1 MKIEA
6 MKKKTAILFA
16 ALLAV
21 TLAASSAASVPS
33 LFHNDEAWY
42 RDSAAPLVCRDDT
55 YYIPADL
62 FEQLS
67 GIRVSE
73 PSEDALLIY
82 DTESGDYV
90 SVLVD
95 KRRAA
100 VNGRL
105 MEEVGVFR
113 EDNVVYVDV
122 MWVAESIGVAVETV
136 AHEDG
141 GISVRLTDGNELLTT
156 ERLVASYLP
165 QETVTDEFAGWVEE
179 ESLDLKRIFVL
190 CREPSESDGTSVS
203 ALELL
208 QSYDMGYTLF
218 LSEDTSDTA
227 LLSALA
233 GGEYGI
239 ITDEYGS
246 AEETVA
252 ALDKMNERFGVMT
265 HYRTHF
271 TIASDSVEVN
281 EALARA
287 DYCTVTPDFTVDG
300 SVDADIMFADML
312 QHLGRN
318 TYCFLLLEDC
328 PQTARL
334 LELINKIDREQF
346 VTSNLGH

>member
-1 MKIEA
+1 
-6 MKKKTAILFA
+6 MKKRSAMLFA

-21 TLAASSAASVPS
+21 TFASSSAASVPS

-55 YYIPADL
+55 YYVPADL

-67 GIRVSE
+67 GVRVSE
-73 PSEDALLIY
+73 PSDEALLIY
-82 DTESGDYV
+82 DTESGGYI
-90 SVLVD
+90 SILVD

-105 MEEVGVFR
+105 IENVGVFR

-122 MWVAESIGVAVETV
+122 MQVSEIVGVAVETIV
-136 AHEDG
+136 HEDG
-141 GISVRLTDGNELLTT
+141 GISLRLTDGNELLTT
-156 ERLVASYLP
+156 ELLVASYLP
-165 QETVTDEFAGWVEE
+165 QETVTDEFADWIEE

-190 CREPSESDGTSVS
+190 CREPSGTDDTSVS

-218 LSEDTSDTA
+218 LSEDTTDTA
-227 LLSALA
+227 LLAALA
-233 GGEYGI
+233 GGEYGM
-239 ITDEYGS
+239 ITDGNGS

-287 DYCTVTPDFTVDG
+287 DYCAVTPDFTVDE
-300 SVDADIMFADML
+300 SVDADVMFADML
-312 QHLGRN
+312 QHLGKN